1 MNQLYKRIKE
11 LENNI
16 FKKNTFLVTEIK
28 NNIFYFNEKNNVKYE
43 INITNESIAIFNI
56 ENKRTNKRFTKSK
69 AVKNRSVVE
78 IL

>member
-43 INITNESIAIFNI
+43 INITN
-56 ENKRTNKRFTKSK
+56 
-69 AVKNRSVVE
+69 
-78 IL
+78 